1 MWSSKELEAAKRA
14 AQFKMYEAVPS
25 TSASKQAGTSSEMDA
40 EIDKF
45 LPLLK
50 DYLNGAYGER
60 SRTIPF

>member
-1 MWSSKELEAAKRA
+1 
-14 AQFKMYEAVPS
+14 MYEAVPS